1 MTSRFLGS
9 MVWGSCSHHV
19 LLTGMQQGSK
29 WQVRSRNMTAVL
41 QMHINLPAWT
51 HNKPCWETILYA
63 YISGICLAFRLQRI
77 FVKLLGGPQA
87 WGMYTFK
94 WLTLLS
100 DLFVVKL
107 LWSKKTE
114 SKEHCNG
121 SQMPSGEAH
130 TAGRAHRHQVTTPA
144 GSFCVKAPQDN
155 HTCFT
160 QMLCILIFILHKFL
174 I

>member
-19 LLTGMQQGSK
+19 LLTVMQQGSK

-41 QMHINLPAWT
+41 QMHVNLPART
-51 HNKPCWETILYA
+51 HNKPCWEAILYA
-63 YISGICLAFRLQRI
+63 YISGVCLAFCMQSI

-87 WGMYTFK
+87 WGTYTFK

-100 DLFVVKL
+100 VLFVVKL

-114 SKEHCNG
+114 SKEHGSG
-121 SQMPSGEAH
+121 SQMSSGGNTDRRVSPQAPSHNCCRFFLCQSSPGQAYMLH
-130 TAGRAHRHQVTTPA
+130 TDAVYFDFHPT
-144 GSFCVKAPQDN
+144 
-155 HTCFT
+155 
-160 QMLCILIFILHKFL
+160 
-174 I
+174 